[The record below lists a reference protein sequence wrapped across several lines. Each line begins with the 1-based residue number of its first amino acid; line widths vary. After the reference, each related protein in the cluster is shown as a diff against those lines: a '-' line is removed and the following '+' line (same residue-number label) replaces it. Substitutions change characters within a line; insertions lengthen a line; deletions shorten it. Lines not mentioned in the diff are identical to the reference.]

1 MRRLLTLLTL
11 LLCSSLYGQPS
22 TNYRY
27 PIEGVARLYSSNF
40 GELRPGHFHAGIDIK
55 TDGVEGKRL
64 VAAADGYV
72 SRIVVQAGGYGR
84 AVYLSLDDGT
94 TIVYGHLQR
103 FRNDLDSLMQRER
116 YRRKS
121 NSVDLWFD
129 ATRFPVKQ
137 GELLGYAGNSG
148 SSSGPHL
155 HYEIRRGG
163 RQERINMI
171 REGIITPKDNLAPR
185 FMKLHYVEIDTLPN
199 GIVDRRP
206 LESYAVVKSA
216 DGSYR
221 LTRETPIPVGRKGYF
236 IAEVTDRRNEVH
248 NTFGIWRLRSSIDGE
263 PYFEYRMD
271 GFPYE
276 LARTCDAV
284 SCYALQ
290 LTSRNEVIRVARLEG
305 APQRFYPALVE
316 RGLIRTRIGEER
328 SIVMELED
336 DCGNHSKLA
345 FRIVGRDEHFTAQA
359 PQAAKE
365 PAFREQTGQYRLGS
379 AFEVE
384 LPEGAL
390 YESCY
395 VQPKAGKI
403 APTDSGVVVLS
414 PAYRLFEDARTP
426 LFKPLRI
433 TLRAPIPAHLQS
445 RAMIAYRN
453 RRGRAA
459 LAGGS
464 YSEGAVSV
472 SSRSIGDWFIVAD
485 TLPPTIRPR
494 FTAESDLKSTKQLTF
509 AVGDNFTGVASWH
522 LTIDG
527 EWVPCDRYPSRG
539 TLVWHIDRA
548 ASGTTHRARLTV
560 CDGAGNRQSWE
571 GDFHW

>member
-1 MRRLLTLLTL
+1 MRRLLTFLSI
-11 LLCSSLYGQPS
+11 LLCGSLYGQP
-22 TNYRY
+22 TTTYRY

-84 AVYLSLDDGT
+84 AVYLSLSDGT
-94 TIVYGHLQR
+94 TIVYGHMQR

-137 GELLGYAGNSG
+137 GDLLGYAGNSG

-163 RQERINMI
+163 QQERINMV

-206 LESYAVVKSA
+206 IESYAVVKTA

-221 LTRETPIPVGRKGYF
+221 LTRETPLPVGRKGYF

-248 NTFGIWRLRSSIDGE
+248 NTFGIWRLSASIDGV

-290 LTSRNEVIRVARLEG
+290 LASRNEVLRVARLEG
-305 APQRFYPALVE
+305 APQRFYPTLVE
-316 RGLIRTRIGEER
+316 RGLIRTRVGEER
-328 SIVMELED
+328 SIAMELED
-336 DCGNHSKLA
+336 DCGNRSQLT
-345 FRIVGRDEHFTAQA
+345 FRIVGREEHFTAEA
-359 PQAAKE
+359 PQAPCE
-365 PAFREQTGQYRLGS
+365 PAFRDFTGRYRLGT

-395 VQPKAGKI
+395 VQPQAGKV
-403 APTDSGVVVLS
+403 APLDSGVVVLS

-426 LFKPLRI
+426 LFKPLHI
-433 TLRAPIPAHLQS
+433 TLRAPIPTHLQS
-445 RAMIAYRN
+445 RAMVAYRN

-472 SSRSIGDWFIVAD
+472 STRSIGDWFIVAD

-494 FTAESDLKSTKQLTF
+494 FTAESDLKRSKQLTF
-509 AVGDNFTGVASWH
+509 TVGDNFTGVASWH

-548 ASGTTHRARLTV
+548 ASGTLHRARLTIS
-560 CDGAGNRQSWE
+560 DGAGNRQSWE
-571 GDFHW
+571 GNFRW